1 MICSDMTDSFM
12 LILIILLLLRIV
24 AGFLAGLFGIGG
36 GVVMVPV
43 MYLLMQ
49 DLGYGDT
56 AMTRAVATSAAVII
70 PTAVAG
76 TIRNYSGKQITWRPA
91 LILGSSGILGTMAGS
106 TLSVLI
112 PSQIHVL
119 VFSGFLICMAG
130 WMIIKQCRYFC
141 VYTLR
146 QSNGILLVLGTG
158 VGVASGMFGIGGG
171 IILIPVLTSVLG
183 MNIHTSVGT
192 SLAAM
197 VLIASGTVLSYIILG
212 WGLTGQVPFSIGYVN
227 ILFALILAATSVP
240 AVRIGLK
247 TGAAMSDTKLQI
259 LFVTMLVILAARMAV
274 ST

>member
-1 MICSDMTDSFM
+1 
-12 LILIILLLLRIV
+12 
-24 AGFLAGLFGIGG
+24 
-36 GVVMVPV
+36 
-43 MYLLMQ
+43 
-49 DLGYGDT
+49 
-56 AMTRAVATSAAVII
+56 
-70 PTAVAG
+70 
-76 TIRNYSGKQITWRPA
+76 
-91 LILGSSGILGTMAGS
+91 
-106 TLSVLI
+106 
-112 PSQIHVL
+112 
-119 VFSGFLICMAG
+119 
-130 WMIIKQCRYFC
+130 
-141 VYTLR
+141 
-146 QSNGILLVLGTG
+146 
-158 VGVASGMFGIGGG
+158 
-171 IILIPVLTSVLG
+171 